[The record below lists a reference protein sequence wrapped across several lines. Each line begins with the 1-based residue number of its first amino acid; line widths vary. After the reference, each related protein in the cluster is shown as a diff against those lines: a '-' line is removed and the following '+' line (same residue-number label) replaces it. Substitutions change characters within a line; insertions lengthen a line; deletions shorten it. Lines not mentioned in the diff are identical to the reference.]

1 MKKGVLGSVSV
12 YLYQFSVYSP
22 TELLQRSKVKEPTKQ
37 MYVLRTGTRFLG
49 SQLKIV
55 SIVIQWNRDPSAQK
69 KREGGGAQLVTAVV
83 DLCPVIL
90 FSSGC

>member
-69 KREGGGAQLVTAVV
+69 KREGGGGSARY
-83 DLCPVIL
+83 
-90 FSSGC
+90 SSR